1 MATDVRALPNAT
13 LNLYLY
19 PVGAWVIL
27 FAVLYFGGYAHYA
40 LPLCYPLAL
49 WQALLSAWWARSLVR
64 RVDAGELSSE
74 EAHEGVRSVGQLLA
88 WSGLAPA
95 IALLTEDPLAMS
107 AWSAMFGAV
116 AVSGLAYVGVVAVTR
131 LAARWTHLAA
141 VMVACL
147 VLPLNATGAVTAA
160 TFIGIFS

>member
-1 MATDVRALPNAT
+1 MASDLRALPDAT

-19 PVGAWVIL
+19 PVGAWVIV

-49 WQALLSAWWARSLVR
+49 WQALLSFQWARWLVR
-64 RVDAGELSSE
+64 QVDAGQLSAA
-74 EAHEGVRSVGQLLA
+74 EAHAGVRSVGQLLA

-116 AVSGLAYVGVVAVTR
+116 LVSGLAWAGILAVTR
-131 LAARWTHLAA
+131 LTARWTHVAA

-160 TFIGIFS
+160 ALIGIFS

>member
-1 MATDVRALPNAT
+1 MATDVRALPDAT

-27 FAVLYFGGYAHYA
+27 FALLYFAGYAHFA
-40 LPLCYPLAL
+40 LPLCYPLAI
-49 WQALLSAWWARSLVR
+49 WQALLSASWARSLIR
-64 RVDAGELSSE
+64 RVDNGELTPE

-95 IALLTEDPLAMS
+95 IALLTEDPLSME
-107 AWSAMFGAV
+107 AWSAMLGAV
-116 AVSGLAYVGVVAVTR
+116 AVSGLAWLGVVAVTR
-131 LAARWTHLAA
+131 LPARWAHLAA
-141 VMVACL
+141 VMLACL

-160 TFIGIFS
+160 TFIGIFA